1 MDLRCFYFVDCFLKK
16 LQEKYEVIDEGIEV
30 FCVLFKEK
38 LEEYTKQVFDG
49 EDIQEISKITEEY
62 AEIGVENFY
71 TNLEGMCFDEIVFRA
86 RYEQEFKENVEKILD
101 LKNWMEKFEWISKK
115 KGEKNKPWLSAEE
128 RQGLFFF
135 IKSHKQIK

>member
-1 MDLRCFYFVDCFLKK
+1 MDLRCFYFVDCFLKNLK
-16 LQEKYEVIDEGIEV
+16 EKYEVTDEAIEV

-49 EDIQEISKITEEY
+49 EDTQEISKITEEY
-62 AEIGVENFY
+62 AEIGVEHFY

-101 LKNWMEKFEWISKK
+101 LENWMEKFE
-115 KGEKNKPWLSAEE
+115 
-128 RQGLFFF
+128 
-135 IKSHKQIK
+135 

>member
-1 MDLRCFYFVDCFLKK
+1 MKAERNKQTVRQKKNKRIMDLRCFYFVDCFLKK

-38 LEEYTKQVFDG
+38 LEEYTKQVFNG
-49 EDIQEISKITEEY
+49 EDMQEISKITEEY

-101 LKNWMEKFEWISKK
+101 LENWMEKFE
-115 KGEKNKPWLSAEE
+115 
-128 RQGLFFF
+128 
-135 IKSHKQIK
+135 

>member
-16 LQEKYEVIDEGIEV
+16 LEEKYEVIDEGIEV

-101 LKNWMEKFEWISKK
+101 LKNWMEKFE
-115 KGEKNKPWLSAEE
+115 
-128 RQGLFFF
+128 
-135 IKSHKQIK
+135 